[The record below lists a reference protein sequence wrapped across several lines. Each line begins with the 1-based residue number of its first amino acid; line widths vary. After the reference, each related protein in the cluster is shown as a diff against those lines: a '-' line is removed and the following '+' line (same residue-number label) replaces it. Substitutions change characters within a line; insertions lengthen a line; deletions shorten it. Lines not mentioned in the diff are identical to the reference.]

1 MKAEHVKNA
10 GESRKHGGGAVTSGR
25 NRSCEPKKA
34 LKHPRCQRKT
44 EGELKKVL
52 SWCEQKWT
60 GLCEQKWN
68 NALALLP
75 AGVCSVSSSVAS
87 AEDRAL
93 RGRNP
98 SAV

>member
-1 MKAEHVKNA
+1 MPARSVMTGRWLRPISRAVSKGSTSAA
-10 GESRKHGGGAVTSGR
+10 PRQPESAHLEV
-25 NRSCEPKKA
+25 
-34 LKHPRCQRKT
+34 
-44 EGELKKVL
+44 

-60 GLCEQKWN
+60 GLCGQKWN
-68 NALALLP
+68 NVLDLLP
-75 AGVCSVSSSVAS
+75 DQVNPVISAVAS